1 MFPEVNAAQQLGVD
15 SCAGPDE
22 VDGGLGVQEP
32 RYPLQTVRGKIL
44 QLQMTENCGL
54 LFPDGLPTLSEK
66 ENVRNTPG
74 RQFSSALP
82 CNTFE

>member
-15 SCAGPDE
+15 SSAGPE
-22 VDGGLGVQEP
+22 ETDGGLGVQQP
-32 RYPLQTVRGKIL
+32 RDPLQTVGGKIL
-44 QLQMTENCGL
+44 QLQTAEDCRL

-66 ENVRNTPG
+66 MLEIFPVDS
-74 RQFSSALP
+74 FSSPLP